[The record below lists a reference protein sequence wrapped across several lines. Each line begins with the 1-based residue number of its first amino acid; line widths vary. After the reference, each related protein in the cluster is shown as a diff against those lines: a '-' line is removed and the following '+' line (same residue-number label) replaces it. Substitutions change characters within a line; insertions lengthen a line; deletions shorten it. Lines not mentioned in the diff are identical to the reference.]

1 MCYHLIIYS
10 TVAYYLNLSLRES
23 TEAGIVNS
31 TILQIRSVKAR
42 KANHWL
48 RSNSMKASEGR
59 CPAPQVMPLF
69 FSLPHSAYPTS
80 SIKTT
85 LLLWALQG
93 TPQGISAWQMWTTQD
108 ASRGSEKS
116 RALSRMPSLRSLVSM
131 DSCTLSMMGQLKE
144 ALRMPWFSKMTLWKL
159 SANSPSLT
167 QKLLLDW
174 VNEMGRVLPP
184 ERARP
189 SPLRIPGNKNLFT
202 LEEMYVSEPWE
213 NSTMN

>member
-1 MCYHLIIYS
+1 MIYS

-31 TILQIRSVKAR
+31 AILQIRSVKAR

-48 RSNSMKASEGR
+48 RSNSVKASEGR
-59 CPAPQVMPLF
+59 CPTHQAMPCSSFYPIL
-69 FSLPHSAYPTS
+69 LTPHPPPRPLCFPGHCKLHT
-80 SIKTT
+80 
-85 LLLWALQG
+85 
-93 TPQGISAWQMWTTQD
+93 QGISARQVWTTQD
-108 ASRGSEKS
+108 ASWGSEKS
-116 RALSRMPSLRSLVSM
+116 HALSRMRSLCSLVSM

-174 VNEMGRVLPP
+174 VNEMGRVLPS

-189 SPLRIPGNKNLFT
+189 SPLRIPGNKNIFT
-202 LEEMYVSEPWE
+202 FGEMYVSEPWE
-213 NSTMN
+213 KSTVN